1 MKTKEEAYEKIID
14 INRNNEYTT
23 GNLLDYDYFKKYYK
37 LIAIDLSKQQ
47 VLQENEDLIQ
57 QINFIGRLTEAA
69 NVFIIIKK
77 KKKKPFQNFLKILL
91 MYCIVNINME
101 NQKIINVL
109 NKDDTDS
116 KHFATKKWYI
126 INDENNTNYGVNKD
140 TGEDNLST
148 IKYDTRVL
156 KTNLCDY
163 AEAYILV
170 NGTIR
175 AAAAD
180 ANTRL
185 ALKNCAP
192 FTKCNLEINDEH
204 VDTAENLDIVM
215 PMYNL
220 IEYSDNYQ
228 DSPATVYQYKRDEPP
243 EANTINDLTTDTSSS
258 FKYKVELLGNP
269 VVHNNIARRNVKV
282 VVTLKY
288 LSNFF
293 RSLEM
298 PLINCKIKFNFAW
311 KKECVLSNQ
320 AGDAVFTINDTQ
332 LYVPVVTLSKEDN
345 KDFIEKQNKGFQ
357 RSIYWNEYKTK
368 ELNSDADANVFKY
381 INLDPSF
388 QGVNRMFVVA
398 YSRVDGQPDRNSQQK
413 YYLPRIDL
421 NKYHVIIDRKKFYDN
436 PIESDVEKYRELK
449 KVMIGKGEDY
459 TTGSLYDYNYI
470 KKHYKIVAVDLSK
483 QKELDADPRAIQ
495 QIEFKYMLR
504 TNSTIYWVLE
514 KSKETILEFYKG
526 TVKVY

>member
-1 MKTKEEAYEKIID
+1 
-14 INRNNEYTT
+14 
-23 GNLLDYDYFKKYYK
+23 
-37 LIAIDLSKQQ
+37 
-47 VLQENEDLIQ
+47 
-57 QINFIGRLTEAA
+57 
-69 NVFIIIKK
+69 
-77 KKKKPFQNFLKILL
+77 
-91 MYCIVNINME
+91 ME
-101 NQKIINVL
+101 NQKTINL
-109 NKDDTDS
+109 LDKIDTDS

-126 INDENNTNYGVNKD
+126 TNDENNTNYGVNKD
-140 TGEDNLST
+140 TGENNPDT

-156 KTNLCDY
+156 KPKLCDY
-163 AEAYILV
+163 AEVYILV
-170 NGTIR
+170 DGTIR
-175 AAAAD
+175 ATNAVNA
-180 ANTRL
+180 TRL

-228 DSPATVYQYKRDEPP
+228 DSSATLYQYKRDETP
-243 EANTINDLTTDTSSS
+243 EDDAIADLTVDNSSS
-258 FKYKVELLGNP
+258 FKYKISLLGNP
-269 VVHNNIARRNVKV
+269 VVANNIARINVKV
-282 VVTLKY
+282 VVPLKY

-298 PLINCKIKFNFAW
+298 PLINCKIKLNLTW
-311 KKECVLSNQ
+311 KKECVLSTDDGN
-320 AGDAVFTINDTQ
+320 AVFVINETKM
-332 LYVPVVTLSKEDN
+332 YVPVVALSKEDN
-345 KDFIEKQNKGFQ
+345 KDFIEQQNKGFQ

-368 ELNSDADANVFKY
+368 EINENADANVFKY

-388 QGVNRMFVVA
+388 QGVNRLFVMA
-398 YSRVDGQPDRNSQQK
+398 YNRENGEPTRNGQQK
-413 YYLPRIDL
+413 YYLLRIDL
-421 NKYHVIIDRKKFYDN
+421 EKYNVIIDGRNFYDN
-436 PIESDVEKYRELK
+436 PIESDIEKYRELK

-459 TTGSLYDYNYI
+459 TTGSLLDFNYFD
-470 KKHYKIVAVDLSK
+470 KHKLVAVDLSK

-495 QIEFKYMLR
+495 QIEFKYMLG